1 MATDEDQT
9 AERLRRQQD
18 VLAEFGL
25 HAFRSRDLDELLNH
39 AAELVAEGCD
49 VRRAK
54 VLELLPGGK
63 ELLVRA
69 GVNWNPGVVGHVRF
83 GADGDSP
90 AGYALRHHE
99 PVISSD
105 LDTETRFKIPKVLIE
120 HGIRSMVNVIIAGEN
135 GPFGVLEVD
144 AARKR
149 EFDSHDISFLR
160 NYANLLAAAVE
171 RHRTHNA
178 LAEATRNQSVLIQEL
193 EHRVKN
199 MLSLVQSLANQTIA
213 DEPAAQ
219 VFRDTFLGRL
229 QALAQA
235 ENLVFDGHAQEIEL
249 ERLVRRSIEPFEAAD
264 AGALIAEGPP
274 LRLPARSARIIALVL
289 HELGTNAT
297 KHGALS
303 VPEGRVRISWQ
314 VEDRAEGRQVRL
326 HWREEGG
333 PEVTPPDRRGFGTRL
348 LTNLAGYEL
357 DGQAELK
364 HAVGGLEYSI
374 AFPLGNG

>member
-1 MATDEDQT
+1 
-9 AERLRRQQD
+9 
-18 VLAEFGL
+18 
-25 HAFRSRDLDELLNH
+25 
-39 AAELVAEGCD
+39 
-49 VRRAK
+49 
-54 VLELLPGGK
+54 
-63 ELLVRA
+63 
-69 GVNWNPGVVGHVRF
+69 
-83 GADGDSP
+83 
-90 AGYALRHHE
+90 
-99 PVISSD
+99 VISPD
-105 LDTETRFKIPKVLIE
+105 LDTETRFKIPAVLIE
-120 HGIRSMVNVIIAGEN
+120 HRIKSMVNVIIAGEH

-171 RHRTHNA
+171 RHNSQNA
-178 LAEATRNQSVLIQEL
+178 LAQATRDQSILVQEL

-213 DEPAAQ
+213 DEPAARL
-219 VFRDTFLGRL
+219 FRDTFLGRL

-235 ENLVFDGHAQEIEL
+235 ESLVFGGHAQEIEL
-249 ERLVRRSIEPFEAAD
+249 ELLVRRSIEPFEAAD
-264 AGALIAEGPP
+264 AGALTAEGPP
-274 LRLPARSARIIALVL
+274 LRLPARSGRIIALVL

-314 VEDRAEGRQVRL
+314 VKDRAEGRQVRL
-326 HWREEGG
+326 RWREENG

-364 HAVGGLEYSI
+364 HAVGGLEYRI
-374 AFPLGNG
+374 AFPLGDG